1 MKKSSNIQL
10 NELNQ
15 KLVSEKYINWMNDYE
30 ITKLTEQRFS
40 KHTKKSTIKFVNEMK
55 KSKIEYLF
63 GIFYVK
69 KNKTHIGNI
78 KLGPINNY
86 HKFAEISYL
95 IGDTNFQNRGFATE
109 AIKQIL
115 ILAKKKYKLSK
126 IIATTYSNNFTS
138 RKVLEKNKFK
148 LEGIIKKKFL
158 FNKKRLD
165 QLVFG
170 RLI

>member
-1 MKKSSNIQL
+1 MKMSLNIQL
-10 NELNQ
+10 KELNQ
-15 KLVSEKYINWMNDYE
+15 KLVSDKYINWLNDYE
-30 ITKLTEQRFS
+30 ITKLTEQKYF

-55 KSKIEYLF
+55 KSKNEYLF
-63 GIFYVK
+63 GIFYVN

-95 IGDTNFQNRGFATE
+95 IGDINFQNRGFATE

-115 ILAKKKYKLSK
+115 ILAKKKHKLIK
-126 IIATTYSNNFTS
+126 IVATLYSNNLAS

-148 LEGIIKKKFL
+148 LEGIIKKKFF

>member
-15 KLVSEKYINWMNDYE
+15 KLVSDEYINWMNDYE
-30 ITKLTEQRFS
+30 ITKLTEQRFL

-95 IGDTNFQNRGFATE
+95 IE
-109 AIKQIL
+109 IQIFKIEGL
-115 ILAKKKYKLSK
+115 QLRQLNKY
-126 IIATTYSNNFTS
+126 
-138 RKVLEKNKFK
+138 
-148 LEGIIKKKFL
+148 
-158 FNKKRLD
+158 
-165 QLVFG
+165 
-170 RLI
+170 

>member
-1 MKKSSNIQL
+1 MKMSLNIQL
-10 NELNQ
+10 KELNQ
-15 KLVSEKYINWMNDYE
+15 KLVSDKYINWMNDYE
-30 ITKLTEQRFS
+30 ITKLTEQKYF

-55 KSKIEYLF
+55 KSKNEYLF
-63 GIFYVK
+63 GIFYVN

-95 IGDTNFQNRGFATE
+95 IGDINFQNRGIATE

-115 ILAKKKYKLSK
+115 ILAKKKHKLIK
-126 IIATTYSNNFTS
+126 IVATLYSNNLAS

-148 LEGIIKKKFL
+148 LEGIIKKKFF

>member
-1 MKKSSNIQL
+1 MAFTWVIDHFGNY
-10 NELNQ
+10 
-15 KLVSEKYINWMNDYE
+15 VSQFIIHFDGC
-30 ITKLTEQRFS
+30 LLRS
-40 KHTKKSTIKFVNEMK
+40 
-55 KSKIEYLF
+55 EYNLF

-126 IIATTYSNNFTS
+126 IIASTYSNNFTS